1 MISKD
6 KLIPKRER
14 PDDAATFA
22 EIKSYL
28 EKKLPGSTR
37 ISEVESIAAG
47 LTAEISAAWDS
58 EPKIGPGI

>member
-14 PDDAATFA
+14 PDDSAVFA
-22 EIKSYL
+22 EIKRYL
-28 EKKLPGSTR
+28 EQKLPGSTR
-37 ISEVESIAAG
+37 ISDLENIAAG

-58 EPKIGPGI
+58 QISAPLV